1 MTPSVQDAPSV
12 LVTEV
17 GNRNT
22 GDEVAYALTARR
34 LAAAGCRTGFLCRVR
49 PRPEVFAGVDVDVD
63 ELVVEDFFEEA
74 TSPEELVDLF
84 ARRHPEAMEKTRR
97 LVCAHD
103 VVAIAPG
110 GRFTSG
116 YNNPR
121 ALLTAAVA
129 LDCGVPVVNLHQS
142 VGPLD
147 READRRLVAAV
158 FDRARLNIV
167 RDDLSHAFLL
177 RLGVRPECLVLSRD
191 VAFDG
196 DFGAPAEPA
205 FDVGINIRH
214 GFNGRVRLD
223 ALRAFVERIGRMSDP
238 SRIVVYST
246 THPPGRDIQDAV
258 QGLAGL
264 QTELPRWDDCLRLP
278 GLCRVNVSDSYHGA
292 IFGMRAGRPVICCQT
307 DFASWKMQG
316 TRTPGV
322 PDIEVL
328 PGFIST
334 DASGAIASRAE
345 EALLNPGPI
354 LACQRQRIE
363 HARDLCRRGW
373 DAFMALLPALAGGGG
388 VPECV

>member
-1 MTPSVQDAPSV
+1 MTPPVHGAPSV

-34 LAAAGCRTGFLCRVR
+34 LAAAGCRIGFLCRVR

-63 ELVVEDFFEEA
+63 ELMVEDFFAEA
-74 TSPEELVDLF
+74 TTPEELVALF

-97 LVCAHD
+97 LVRAYD

-129 LDCGVPVVNLHQS
+129 QDCGIPVVNLHQS

-158 FDRARLNIV
+158 LDRARLNIV
-167 RDDLSHAFLL
+167 RDDLSHAFLM
-177 RLGVRPECLVLSRD
+177 RLGVRPERLVLSRD

-196 DFGAPAEPA
+196 DFDAPTETA

-223 ALRAFVERIGRMSDP
+223 ALRAFVERIGRKSDP
-238 SRIVVYST
+238 SRIMVYST
-246 THPPGRDIQDAV
+246 THPPGDDVRTAV
-258 QGLAGL
+258 DGLAEVHAG
-264 QTELPRWDDCLRLP
+264 LPRWDDCLRLP

-292 IFGMRAGRPVICCQT
+292 IFSMRAGRPVICCQT
-307 DFASWKMQG
+307 DYASWKIQG
-316 TRTPGV
+316 TRTPGLADV
-322 PDIEVL
+322 EVL
-328 PGFIST
+328 PGFVSAAAAGT
-334 DASGAIASRAE
+334 IATRAE
-345 EALLNPGPI
+345 EALSNPGPI

-373 DAFMALLPALAGGGG
+373 DAVEALLPALAGGGG
-388 VPECV
+388 VPECA